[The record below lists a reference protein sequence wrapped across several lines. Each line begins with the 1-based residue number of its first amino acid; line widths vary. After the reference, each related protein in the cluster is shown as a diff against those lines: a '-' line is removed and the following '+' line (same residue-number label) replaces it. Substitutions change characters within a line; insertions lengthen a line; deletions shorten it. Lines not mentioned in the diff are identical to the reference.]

1 MNAPLKLSPT
11 QVKQAADDAADPQAI
26 VRDALARL
34 PGDKGAIYEDEVID
48 ALRVIRRKSGAE
60 YERLVANMKG
70 QRTRLD
76 RLTKG
81 EGSGQHQQDTSTDMI
96 LSVAREH
103 AAFAHNAE
111 GAGIALIEAG
121 GHREVHMLNA
131 PGFERWLRGQ
141 VYAAHKVG
149 IPDQALK
156 TALATLTAIGT
167 FEGPETETH
176 MRCAKHEGAYFL
188 DLCNDDWQA
197 VRIAAD
203 GWTVQERPPVYFTR
217 TAGARPLPTP
227 PARGNIGLLWK
238 HVNMPKDARP
248 LVLAWLLDSL
258 RPDTPYPVLELAG
271 EMGSSK
277 STTQRRLRALIDPAQ
292 VPLRGAPKSV
302 EDIHIAAANA
312 QVCSF
317 ENLSSLSA
325 EMQDA
330 LCILSTGGGYATR
343 QLYTN
348 GGEHVIQSKRPVVL
362 NGINGVATAPDL
374 IERVISVEL
383 PTITAKER
391 QDEQSLEAAWQKDY
405 PAIFTGLIALFSEAL
420 ALLPTVQIPE
430 GMEKRMIDYQRLGE
444 AVCMALDGKPGDFS
458 QRLDSLYGESMA
470 RGLESYGVA
479 VGIQMIADRK
489 LRAPWKGSYL
499 DLLRD
504 LNEMR
509 EIDRSNWPRSP
520 RHLSSQ
526 LKRIAPGLRR
536 MGITIKQAGR
546 TRTGAQVE
554 ITREE

>member
-1 MNAPLKLSPT
+1 MNAPLKLSPA

-34 PGDKGAIYEDEVID
+34 PGDKKAIYEDEVID
-48 ALRVIRRKSGAE
+48 ALRIIRRKSGAE

-76 RLTKG
+76 KLTKG

-103 AAFAHNAE
+103 ATFAHNAE

-121 GHREVHMLNA
+121 GHREVHMLNS

-167 FEGPETETH
+167 FEGLEIETH
-176 MRCAKHEGAYFL
+176 MRCVKHEGAYFL

-203 GWTVQERPPVYFTR
+203 GWTVQDRPPVYFTR

-227 PARGNIGLLWK
+227 PARGNIGLLWR
-238 HVNMPKDARP
+238 HVNVPKDARP
-248 LVLAWLLDSL
+248 LVLAWLLDSM

-292 VPLRGAPKSV
+292 VPLRGARNRWRTSTSPPRTRRY
-302 EDIHIAAANA
+302 AA
-312 QVCSF
+312 SR
-317 ENLSSLSA
+317 NLSSLSA

-374 IERVISVEL
+374 IE
-383 PTITAKER
+383 
-391 QDEQSLEAAWQKDY
+391 
-405 PAIFTGLIALFSEAL
+405 TGH
-420 ALLPTVQIPE
+420 Q
-430 GMEKRMIDYQRLGE
+430 
-444 AVCMALDGKPGDFS
+444 C
-458 QRLDSLYGESMA
+458 
-470 RGLESYGVA
+470 GVA
-479 VGIQMIADRK
+479 GHHGK
-489 LRAPWKGSYL
+489 
-499 DLLRD
+499 
-504 LNEMR
+504 E
-509 EIDRSNWPRSP
+509 
-520 RHLSSQ
+520 
-526 LKRIAPGLRR
+526 APGRTEPASSVAKGYPPLHGNARPALQSA
-536 MGITIKQAGR
+536 GIAADGADTGGHAEANVGLPALGR
-546 TRTGAQVE
+546 SCLHCTGWQGGRVLTAA
-554 ITREE
+554 

>member
-1 MNAPLKLSPT
+1 
-11 QVKQAADDAADPQAI
+11 
-26 VRDALARL
+26 
-34 PGDKGAIYEDEVID
+34 
-48 ALRVIRRKSGAE
+48 
-60 YERLVANMKG
+60 
-70 QRTRLD
+70 
-76 RLTKG
+76 
-81 EGSGQHQQDTSTDMI
+81 
-96 LSVAREH
+96 
-103 AAFAHNAE
+103 
-111 GAGIALIEAG
+111 
-121 GHREVHMLNA
+121 
-131 PGFERWLRGQ
+131 
-141 VYAAHKVG
+141 
-149 IPDQALK
+149 
-156 TALATLTAIGT
+156 
-167 FEGPETETH
+167 
-176 MRCAKHEGAYFL
+176 
-188 DLCNDDWQA
+188 
-197 VRIAAD
+197 
-203 GWTVQERPPVYFTR
+203 
-217 TAGARPLPTP
+217 
-227 PARGNIGLLWK
+227 
-238 HVNMPKDARP
+238 MPKDARP

-383 PTITAKER
+383 PAITAKKR

-430 GMEKRMIDYQRLGE
+430 GMQKRMIDYQRLGE
-444 AVCMALDGKPGDFS
+444 AVCMALDGKGGDFS

-479 VGIQMIADRK
+479 VGVQMLSARPEG
-489 LRAPWKGSYL
+489 REWEGTYL
-499 DLLRD
+499 QLLTE
-504 LNEMR
+504 LNRMQ

-520 RHLSSQ
+520 RHLSGQ
-526 LKRIAPGLRR
+526 IKRIAPGLRR
-536 MGITIKQAGR
+536 AGVRIEPAGR
-546 TRTGAQVE
+546 GATGAKVR
-554 ITREE
+554 IVRE

>member
-1 MNAPLKLSPT
+1 MNAPLKLSPA

-76 RLTKG
+76 KLTKG

-103 AAFAHNAE
+103 ATFAHNAE

-121 GHREVHMLNA
+121 GHREVHMLNS

-149 IPDQALK
+149 ISDQALK

-167 FEGPETETH
+167 FEGLEIETH
-176 MRCAKHEGAYFL
+176 MRCVKHEGAYFL

-203 GWTVQERPPVYFTR
+203 GWTVQDRPPVYFTR

-227 PARGNIGLLWK
+227 PARGNIGLLWR
-238 HVNMPKDARP
+238 HVNVPKDARP
-248 LVLAWLLDSL
+248 LVLAWLLDSM

-383 PTITAKER
+383 PTITAKNR
-391 QDEQSLEAAWQKDY
+391 QDEQSLEAAWQKGY
-405 PAIFTGLIALFSEAL
+405 PAIFTGMLALLSEAL

-430 GMEKRMIDYQRLGE
+430 GMQKRMLDFQRLGE
-444 AVCMALDGKPGDFS
+444 AVCIALGGKAGEFS
-458 QRLDSLYGESMA
+458 QQLDRLHSDSLA

-479 VGIQMIADRK
+479 VGMQMLAARPEG
-489 LRAPWKGSYL
+489 REWEGTYL
-499 DLLRD
+499 QLLTE
-504 LNEMR
+504 LNRMQ

-520 RHLSSQ
+520 RHLSGQ
-526 LKRIAPGLRR
+526 IKRIAPGLRR
-536 MGITIKQAGR
+536 AGIRIEPAGR
-546 TRTGAQVE
+546 GATGAKVR
-554 ITREE
+554 IVRE